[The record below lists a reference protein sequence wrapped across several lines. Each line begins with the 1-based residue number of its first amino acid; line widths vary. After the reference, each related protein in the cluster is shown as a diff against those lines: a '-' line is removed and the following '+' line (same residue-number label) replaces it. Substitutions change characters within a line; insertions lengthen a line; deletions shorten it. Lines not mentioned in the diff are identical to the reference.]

1 MTFEN
6 NTLKK
11 PYTQLQYAKFASY
24 CNKNNLI
31 IVEFDNELKG
41 IKQKPN
47 LDDTKKEKLNSLK
60 INVENYFYNN
70 YPQYKQNNI
79 AIFGTEEEK
88 EEFKKFHSST
98 VYIYDYLIKQ
108 INEAETEEQLNKI
121 KIDEDEFEKS
131 PF

>member
-1 MTFEN
+1 MTEN
-6 NTLKK
+6 KNILKK
-11 PYTQLQYAKFASY
+11 PYTSVEYAEFAVY
-24 CNKNNLI
+24 CNENNLTI
-31 IVEFDNELKG
+31 EDKNKYLEAVKHKITF
-41 IKQKPN
+41 
-47 LDDTKKEKLNSLK
+47 EKLKQYKKNILK

>member
-1 MTFEN
+1 M
-6 NTLKK
+6 
-11 PYTQLQYAKFASY
+11 
-24 CNKNNLI
+24 I
-31 IVEFDNELKG
+31 IVKSDNELKG
-41 IKQKPN
+41 IKQKLN
-47 LDDTKKEKLNSLK
+47 LDDIKKEKLNSLK

-88 EEFKKFHSST
+88 EEFKKFHSSN